1 MEVILQDDAEAVAD
15 TAFELVLSALKA
27 KPNLVLGLA
36 TGNTPLAL
44 YRRLREAR
52 LDLRKVRFFNLDE
65 LVGLGPEDPL
75 SFHHFLRK
83 NLLDGL
89 KVTPGNVRLLRGD
102 VGDLEKAAAA
112 YEAAIRKAGGID
124 LQILGIGRNGH
135 IGFNEP
141 GSSLGS
147 RTRPKTLEAQT
158 LEDYARGFPAAK
170 AVPRFSVTMGI
181 GTILEARRL
190 LMLATGSSKAEPIRR
205 IVEGPVTSETP
216 GSALQLHPQ
225 AHVVLDEAAGAGL
238 SRRDYWKWVYANKWR
253 VGQ

>member
-1 MEVILQDDAEAVAD
+1 MEVILRPDGESVAA
-15 TAFELVLSALKA
+15 TAYELVLSALKA

-65 LVGLGPEDPL
+65 LVGLGPKDSR
-75 SFHHFLRK
+75 SFQHFLRA

-102 VGDLEKAAAA
+102 ADDLEQAAAS

-147 RTRPKTLEAQT
+147 RTRPKTLEAKT

-170 AVPRFSVTMGI
+170 AVPRFSITMGI

-190 LMLATGSSKAEPIRR
+190 LLLATGGTKAEPIRR
-205 IVEGPVTSETP
+205 VVEGPVTSEVP
-216 GSALQLHPQ
+216 GSALQFHPL
-225 AHVVLDEAAGAGL
+225 AHVILDEAAGARL

-253 VGQ
+253 VG